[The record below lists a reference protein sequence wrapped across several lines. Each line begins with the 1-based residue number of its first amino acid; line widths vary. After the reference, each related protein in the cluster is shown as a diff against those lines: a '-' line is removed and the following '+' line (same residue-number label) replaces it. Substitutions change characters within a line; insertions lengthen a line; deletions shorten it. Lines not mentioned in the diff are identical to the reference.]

1 MPPCCAMD
9 HGVGGMMRP
18 ALRLVS
24 GEASGS
30 GYGGTYHGPKPGNG
44 AEHVTTI
51 LVVEDDVLV
60 RIDIAGHLRDSG
72 YRVLE
77 AAHAEEARDIFR
89 GKEPIEIVFSDI
101 NLPGQWKGID
111 LARWLR
117 REFPDVR
124 VILTS
129 GEAWSVTNDC
139 DVFVAKPY
147 RPDEIATHIKRL
159 LDL

>member
-1 MPPCCAMD
+1 
-9 HGVGGMMRP
+9 MRP
-18 ALRLVS
+18 ALRFVS

-30 GYGGTYHGPKPGNG
+30 SYGGAHHGTNPGNG
-44 AEHVTTI
+44 AKHVSTI

-77 AAHAEEARDIFR
+77 AAHAEEARDILR

-101 NLPGQWKGID
+101 NLPGQWKGTD

-117 REFPDVR
+117 REFPDVK

-129 GEAWSVTNDC
+129 GETWFVGNDC
-139 DVFVAKPY
+139 DIFVAKPY
-147 RPDEIATHIKRL
+147 RPDEVAAHIKRL